1 MKSQPTRIEKKIN
14 NRKKERKMLGL
25 KGAAYSR
32 SSAGGM
38 LLKSKPSSG
47 NSEVSGPNIPS
58 ELRVNPLCKSKKV
71 KWLINK

>member
-1 MKSQPTRIEKKIN
+1 
-14 NRKKERKMLGL
+14 MLGL